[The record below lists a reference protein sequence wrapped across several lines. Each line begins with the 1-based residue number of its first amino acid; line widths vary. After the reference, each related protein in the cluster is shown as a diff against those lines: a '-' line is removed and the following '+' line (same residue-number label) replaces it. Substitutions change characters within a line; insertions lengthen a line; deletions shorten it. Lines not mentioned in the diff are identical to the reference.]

1 MQIYD
6 VYLAKLKH
14 MRGNE
19 IMTTEQATIVAAV
32 IAALASIFASA
43 LTFYS
48 IRVTKRGNKEN
59 ILSNEIISKKVQEG
73 EDIRNEA
80 QIDANITW
88 SARVEWIQ
96 NVRRI
101 TAEFIVACYK
111 YIQSNKNDEYEQIR
125 NFESI
130 QEKKYLLLLYF
141 GPDDFVE
148 NEKKAKDIC
157 DKTTNKAKN
166 EMIIDLIN
174 KLVEQLRAYFMNEA
188 KYKQYHEDIIKCV
201 ACENAESGKVI
212 LCEKGTCTDDVENFT
227 ENDCKI
233 FQKEQES
240 KEKDCKECRQAVFN
254 NINLLTEAMRIYL
267 KVEWN
272 CTKNRKK

>member
-1 MQIYD
+1 
-6 VYLAKLKH
+6 
-14 MRGNE
+14 
-19 IMTTEQATIVAAV
+19 MTTEQATIVAAG
-32 IAALASIFASA
+32 IAALASILASG

-59 ILSNEIISKKVQEG
+59 VLSNEEISKKVQEA

-111 YIQSNKNDEYEQIR
+111 YIQSNKNDEHEQSR

-141 GPDDFVE
+141 GPDDFVG

-157 DKTTNKAKN
+157 DKITNKAKN

-174 KLVEQLRAYFMNEA
+174 KLVEQLRGYFMNER
-188 KYKQYHEDIIKCV
+188 KYEQYHENIIKCV

-212 LCEKGTCTDDVENFT
+212 SCEKGTCADDIENFT

-233 FQKEQES
+233 FQKEQERQ
-240 KEKDCKECRQAVFN
+240 EKDCKEYRQDLFD

-272 CTKNRKK
+272 CTKNRNK